1 MNEQY
6 VHKVCVR
13 TAYLAVCMNL
23 FGQSKFD
30 PDGTIAD
37 RETIDVFQ
45 IVT

>member
-13 TAYLAVCMNL
+13 TAYLKVCMNL
-23 FGQSKFD
+23 FGHLKFD
-30 PDGTIAD
+30 PDGTSVE